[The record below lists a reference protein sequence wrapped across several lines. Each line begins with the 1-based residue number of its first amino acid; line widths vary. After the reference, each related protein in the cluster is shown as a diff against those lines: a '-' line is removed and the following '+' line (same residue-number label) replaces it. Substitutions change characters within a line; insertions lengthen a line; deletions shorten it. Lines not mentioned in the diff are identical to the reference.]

1 MVVVIVADEFVLRME
16 HVSKSFPGVRALH
29 DVSLSVRRGEIHCL
43 VGQNGAGKSTLMKI
57 LGGAY
62 RMDGGDI
69 LLDGEKM
76 IFPNPHAALKAGISV
91 LYQELALNPCL
102 SATENIFLGREI
114 RTPLGTVNAR
124 RQHQEAERLIE
135 PFGVEVDVAV
145 PVEQLSVAQQQIIAI
160 AKALSFRAKVI
171 VLDEPSA
178 VLTVEELGKLFN
190 IMKGL
195 QRDGVAIIYI
205 SHRLEEIFE
214 IGDRVTVL
222 RDGEVVGTFR
232 VSDVTQSD
240 LVRMMTGREVVESNG
255 RVEHSAGAPV
265 LEVRNLSRRGVL
277 TDVSLHILA
286 GEIVGVF
293 GLVGAG
299 RTELAHALVGADRSD
314 SGTIILD
321 GKEVKPSSPRHAM
334 RLGIGLVPEDRKR
347 HGLVLGMSVADNSTL
362 TIWEQLS
369 KFGVVNA
376 RSLHATAKKSVDELR
391 IKVASL
397 STLVENLSGGN
408 QQKVV
413 LAKWLATAC
422 RVLILDEPTRGVD
435 VGAKTEIHALIR
447 AIAGQ
452 GKALLVISSEL
463 SEIMA
468 ISDRLI
474 VMRKGSIAGEF
485 VPKETTQEDVL
496 ACAMGVRVA

>member
-1 MVVVIVADEFVLRME
+1 MVDGFVLRME

-29 DVSLSVRRGEIHCL
+29 DVSLSVQRGEIHCL

-62 RMDGGDI
+62 RMDAGDI
-69 LLDGEKM
+69 LLDGER
-76 IFPNPHAALKAGISV
+76 IVFPNPHAALRAGISV
-91 LYQELALNPCL
+91 LYQELVLNPCL

-114 RTPLGTVNAR
+114 RTSLRTVNM
-124 RQHQEAERLIE
+124 RQQRAEAEKLIE
-135 PFGVEVDVAV
+135 PFGVEVDVTA
-145 PVEQLSVAQQQIIAI
+145 PVEQLSVAQQQIVAI
-160 AKALSFRAKVI
+160 AKALSFKAKVI

-178 VLTVEELGKLFN
+178 VLTVEELSRLFS
-190 IMKGL
+190 IMGGL
-195 QRDGVAIIYI
+195 RRDGVATIYI
-205 SHRLEEIFE
+205 SHRLDEIFE

-222 RDGEVVGTFR
+222 RDGEVVGTFG
-232 VSDVTQSD
+232 VSDVTESD
-240 LVRMMTGREVVESNG
+240 LVRMMTGREVVEPNG
-255 RVEHSAGAPV
+255 RTKRATGTPV
-265 LEVRNLSRRGVL
+265 LEAINLSRRGVL
-277 TDVSLHILA
+277 ANVSLNIRA

-299 RTELAHALVGADRSD
+299 RTELAHLLVGAGRSD
-314 SGTIILD
+314 VGRIILD

-334 RLGIGLVPEDRKR
+334 RLGIGLLPEDRKR
-347 HGLVLGMSVADNSTL
+347 YGLVLGMSVGDNSTL
-362 TIWEQLS
+362 AIWEQLS
-369 KFGVVNA
+369 RFGVVNA
-376 RSLHATAKKSVDELR
+376 RSLRRIAQKSIDELR
-391 IKVASL
+391 VKTASL
-397 STLVENLSGGN
+397 LTLAENLSGGN

-435 VGAKTEIHALIR
+435 VGAKMEIHELVR
-447 AIAGQ
+447 TIAGQ

-463 SEIMA
+463 PEVMA

-474 VMRKGSIAGEF
+474 VMRKGSVVGEF
-485 VPKETTQEDVL
+485 VPEETTQEDVL